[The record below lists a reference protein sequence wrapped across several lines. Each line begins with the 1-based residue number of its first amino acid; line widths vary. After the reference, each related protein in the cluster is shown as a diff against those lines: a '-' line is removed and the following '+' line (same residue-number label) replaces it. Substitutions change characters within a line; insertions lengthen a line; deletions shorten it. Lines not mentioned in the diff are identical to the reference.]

1 MKVVLLEEVRKL
13 GKRGEIKDV
22 AEGYAKNFLFPKKL
36 AEVATLKVIE
46 KINEKKE
53 EDERKEKT
61 IKIETEK
68 IAEKIMGKRI
78 IIKAKAEKEKLFG
91 SIGKKEIS
99 KELKRQNFKIDE
111 DLLVINEPIKKIG
124 EKEIIIDF
132 GKNIKSKITV
142 VIEKA

>member
-61 IKIETEK
+61 IKIEKEK